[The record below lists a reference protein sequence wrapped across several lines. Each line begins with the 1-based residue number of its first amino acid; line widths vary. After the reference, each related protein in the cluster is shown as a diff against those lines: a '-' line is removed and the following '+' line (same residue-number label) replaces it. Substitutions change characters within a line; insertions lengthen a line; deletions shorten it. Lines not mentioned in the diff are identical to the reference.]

1 MEITSQL
8 RADQTR
14 IEEALAAYAARWP
27 AYGALRD
34 AMSYSLLSGGKR
46 IRPALTLAV
55 CRLFGGREEDALP
68 FACALEMVQ
77 AGDVCVDSD
86 RLIDRQLDNIAISS
100 TAGFA
105 RIFSDAAQGVSYT
118 VE

>member
-55 CRLFGGREEDALP
+55 CRLFGGGRRMPSPLLAP
-68 FACALEMVQ
+68 W
-77 AGDVCVDSD
+77 
-86 RLIDRQLDNIAISS
+86 RWS
-100 TAGFA
+100 TP
-105 RIFSDAAQGVSYT
+105 T
-118 VE
+118 P